1 MRLSFYKIN
10 QTYYN
15 FIKQYDNNI
24 SHMDGEKSNRP
35 LVGIVLNINGFSYY
49 APLTSPKLKH
59 LTMKNQIDFLKIDG
73 GNLGA
78 INLNNMIVVVKYNC
92 NTWFDKSKMQI
103 SSQTE

>member
-1 MRLSFYKIN
+1 
-10 QTYYN
+10 
-15 FIKQYDNNI
+15 
-24 SHMDGEKSNRP
+24 MDGEKSNRP

-78 INLNNMIVVVKYNC
+78 INLNNMIPVPNSALIKVDMIIKKEDSRETINYKNMLI
-92 NTWFDKSKMQI
+92 N
-103 SSQTE
+103 